1 MSVFSYS
8 STIHECALYTQ
19 ESRPLYKELEGVI
32 ESMVE
37 FITLRGEMIEL
48 PRQHYCEGD
57 EQKLL
62 HKTK

>member
-1 MSVFSYS
+1 M
-8 STIHECALYTQ
+8 Q

-37 FITLRGEMIEL
+37 FITLRGEMSKL
-48 PRQHYCEGD
+48 SFQHHCEGD
-57 EQKLL
+57 EQELL